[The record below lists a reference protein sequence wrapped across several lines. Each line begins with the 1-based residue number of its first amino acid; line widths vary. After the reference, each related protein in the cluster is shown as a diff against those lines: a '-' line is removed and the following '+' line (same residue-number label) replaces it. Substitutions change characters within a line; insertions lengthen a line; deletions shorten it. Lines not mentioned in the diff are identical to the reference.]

1 MKKLP
6 LIIAITSLLT
16 ASTSFAI
23 DSNDTSNL
31 YNAKIF
37 TKDFEVSVKK
47 ESEIII
53 DPPTREIIA
62 LDIEKLENIVSNGD
76 EIGIGSMVVTTTAKT
91 CYATIKTTNDFKLQ
105 GEIIKTDGT
114 RNTLAAY
121 GLYYMVQNNTAGT
134 AIMEA
139 KFSSNNDGEMPVG
152 CNTADL
158 KMKVFEYNSQ
168 APVDA
173 YNDIITVEV
182 RAES

>member
-1 MKKLP
+1 MKKCP
-6 LIIAITSLLT
+6 LIIATLSLFV

-23 DSNDTSNL
+23 DSTDTSNL

-53 DPPTREIIA
+53 DPPAREVIT
-62 LDIEKLENIVSNGD
+62 LDAEKLESVVGSGD
-76 EIGIGSMVVTTTAKT
+76 DIGIGSMVVTTTAKT
-91 CYATIKTTNDFKLQ
+91 CYATIKTSNDFRLQ
-105 GEIIKTDGT
+105 GDIIKTDGT
-114 RNTLAAY
+114 RNTLATY
-121 GLYYMVQNNTAGT
+121 GLYYRVQNNTTGT
-134 AIMEA
+134 AVMDA
-139 KFSSNNDGEMPVG
+139 KFSSNSDGERPVS

-158 KMKVFEYNSQ
+158 KMKVFEYNLQ